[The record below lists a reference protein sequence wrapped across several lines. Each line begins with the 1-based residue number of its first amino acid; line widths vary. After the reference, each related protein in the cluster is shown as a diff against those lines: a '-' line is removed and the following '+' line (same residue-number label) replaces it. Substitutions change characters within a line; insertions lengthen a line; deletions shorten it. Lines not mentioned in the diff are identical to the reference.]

1 MKVTEQESPQWP
13 CDLAHLVAY
22 QPEAIVSR
30 AVVQAAGGSVAVF
43 AFDKGQ
49 RLSEHTA
56 PFDALV
62 QVVDGAASII
72 IDGEAFRVK
81 AGEAILMPAGRP
93 HAVEA
98 NERFKMVL
106 TMIRT

>member
-1 MKVTEQESPQWP
+1 MRTVNMESPKGP
-13 CDLAHLVAY
+13 CDLGGLVSY
-22 QPEAIVSR
+22 QSEAIVSR
-30 AVVQAAGGSVAVF
+30 AIVQGAGGSVTVF

-62 QVVDGAASII
+62 QVVDGLATII
-72 IDGEAFRVK
+72 VDGEAFRLA
-81 AGEAILMPAGRP
+81 AGQAILMPAHHP

-98 NERFKMVL
+98 PERFKMVL
-106 TMIRT
+106 TMIRS

>member
-1 MKVTEQESPQWP
+1 MKVTEQGSPQWP
-13 CDLAHLVAY
+13 CDLAGLVEY

-30 AVVQAAGGSVAVF
+30 AVVQAAGGSVTLF

-49 RLSEHTA
+49 RLNEHTA

-62 QVVDGAASII
+62 QVLEGAATII
-72 IDGEAFRVK
+72 IEGKAFRTA
-81 AGEAILMPAGRP
+81 AGQAILMPAGRP

-98 NERFKMVL
+98 DERCKMVL
-106 TMIRT
+106 TMIHA